1 MTASVEEVYD
11 RLRRQILD
19 GSLAADA
26 PLREATIAEEH
37 GVSRTPVRDA
47 LRRLSGDGLVTLT
60 PNRGARVSEL
70 ATTDTAAVFELRAL
84 LEGFAARHAAE
95 RGTPDLDR
103 MTLLCEQME
112 ASAETGGDPD
122 DITRLNLEFHR
133 LVHTASE
140 NPLLPGVLQDVIAIS
155 LVRRTFSAYDQTE
168 TARSFAQHRELVRA
182 LRARDGSWAEAVMV
196 AHIRGARRA
205 YDEDTTTSKETT

>member
-1 MTASVEEVYD
+1 MNVSVDDIYQH
-11 RLRRQILD
+11 LRGEILA
-19 GSLAADA
+19 GALFADA
-26 PLREATIAEEH
+26 PLREAAIAEQH

-60 PNRGARVSEL
+60 PHRGARVSEL

-95 RGTPDLDR
+95 RGSPDLDR
-103 MTLLCEQME
+103 LSDLCDAME
-112 ASAETGGDPD
+112 TCAVGGGDPD
-122 DITRLNLEFHR
+122 EITRLNLEFHR
-133 LVHTASE
+133 LVHAASD

-155 LVRRTFSAYDQTE
+155 LVRRTFSAYDDVE
-168 TARSFAQHRELVRA
+168 TARSFSQHRDLVRA
-182 LRARDGSWAEAVMV
+182 LRARDGAWAEAVMV

-205 YDEDTTTSKETT
+205 YEEGTSTPKETS